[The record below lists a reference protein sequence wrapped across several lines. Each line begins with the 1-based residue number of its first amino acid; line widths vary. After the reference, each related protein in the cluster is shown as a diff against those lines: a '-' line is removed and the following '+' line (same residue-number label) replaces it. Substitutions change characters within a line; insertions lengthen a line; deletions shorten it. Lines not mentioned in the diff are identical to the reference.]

1 MSRRGWVL
9 FGALSVI
16 WGLPYLF
23 IRVAVEHLSPAVLV
37 CVRTALASLVLLPL
51 AARRG
56 TLRPVLARWPWV
68 LAFAAVEII
77 VPFGLLSWAE
87 VRLSSSLTGLL
98 VAAVPLSGAVVG
110 VALRLP
116 DRIRTDVAADRQ
128 RLFGLVVGLAGVAAL
143 VGIDLRGGDLLAA
156 LAVLGA
162 AFGYALGPV
171 VANGYLADLPSLG
184 VTVVSMGVT
193 ALVYLPWAMAQRPTA
208 AVPAR
213 AWWSAAV
220 LGIVC
225 SALAFLLFFALVAE
239 VGPGRTTVITYLNPV
254 VAAALGASVLRE
266 RVTAGMLV
274 GFPLVLL
281 GSWLA
286 TRRAGRPA
294 AGDPGDG

>member
-1 MSRRGWVL
+1 VL

-16 WGLPYLF
+16 WGMPYLF

-37 CVRTALASLVLLPL
+37 GLRTALAAGVLLPL
-51 AARRG
+51 AVRG
-56 TLRPVLARWPWV
+56 RMLGVVLARWPWV
-68 LAFAAVEII
+68 LAFAAAEI
-77 VPFGLLSWAE
+77 VAPFWLLTWAE
-87 VRLSSSLTGLL
+87 LRLSSSLTGLL
-98 VAAVPLSGAVVG
+98 VAGVPLIGAVLG

-116 DRIRTDVAADRQ
+116 DRISVGDAAGRR
-128 RLFGLVVGLAGVAAL
+128 RLLGLVVGFAGVTAL
-143 VGIDLRGGDLLAA
+143 VGIDLRGGDVLAA

-171 VANGYLADLPSLG
+171 IADGRLADLPGLG
-184 VTVVSMGVT
+184 LTVVSMGVA
-193 ALVYLPWAMAQRPTA
+193 ALVYLPWMVGRWPSGADAP
-208 AVPAR
+208 VPWQ
-213 AWWSAAV
+213 AWGSVLV
-220 LGIVC
+220 LGVLC
-225 SALAFLLFFALVAE
+225 SAVAFLLFFALIAE
-239 VGPGRTTVITYLNPV
+239 VGPSRTTVITYLNPV